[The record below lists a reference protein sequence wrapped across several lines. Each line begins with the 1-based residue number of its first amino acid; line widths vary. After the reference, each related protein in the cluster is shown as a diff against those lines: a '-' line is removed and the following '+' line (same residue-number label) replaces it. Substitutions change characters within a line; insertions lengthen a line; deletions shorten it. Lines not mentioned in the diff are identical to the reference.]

1 MKITMTIAAA
11 ATITVMFKATFAKV
25 RRRFSADL
33 ANEKAR
39 YGYRSYEFE
48 HKVAFRV

>member
-11 ATITVMFKATFAKV
+11 ATVMVMFKATFAKV